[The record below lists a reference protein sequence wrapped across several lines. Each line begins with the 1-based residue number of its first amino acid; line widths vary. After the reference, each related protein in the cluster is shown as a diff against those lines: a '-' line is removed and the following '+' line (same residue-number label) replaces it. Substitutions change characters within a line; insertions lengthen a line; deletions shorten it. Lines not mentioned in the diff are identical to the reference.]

1 MGQCKMDL
9 LFCPVLRSQKEW
21 TLLILCFMLHGCWKS
36 CLNKEEA
43 KYLGAFLRTSN
54 SCSVGNG
61 RPKTSFGLLFLSATD
76 WLFSS
81 PLSGLQN
88 DEEAVREIGKGGNL
102 LTTCTS

>member
-1 MGQCKMDL
+1 MDL
-9 LFCPVLRSQKEW
+9 LFCPILRSLKEW

-36 CLNKEEA
+36 RLNKEP

-54 SCSVGNG
+54 SCSDGNG
-61 RPKTSFGLLFLSATD
+61 RPKTSFGLFFLSATD

-88 DEEAVREIGKGGNL
+88 DEERQAVREV
-102 LTTCTS
+102 